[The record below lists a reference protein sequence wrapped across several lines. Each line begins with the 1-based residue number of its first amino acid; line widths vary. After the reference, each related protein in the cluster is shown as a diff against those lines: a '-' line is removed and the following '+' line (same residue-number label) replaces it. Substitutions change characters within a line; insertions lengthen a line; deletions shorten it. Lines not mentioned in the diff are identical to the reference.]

1 MCEIRTFR
9 RNPSNKEKEM
19 SSSVDGPERLGRT
32 WEEDSMKVF
41 SEHFSEQTLEKENSL
56 DSTESLPRQRYR
68 FSARSSVA
76 NTLISTV
83 STL

>member
-41 SEHFSEQTLEKENSL
+41 SEHFSEQTLEKRILSIRLKASL
-56 DSTESLPRQRYR
+56 DKDIVSQPDHPSLIP
-68 FSARSSVA
+68 
-76 NTLISTV
+76 
-83 STL
+83 